1 MSTRKRSTKKWP
13 LVFTYRGRVTGK
25 EFAARVVCSSRVL
38 AEQLPDGSL
47 WLSGSEPGWFAAG
60 GACLKEANANLKKL
74 FHGILLDKA
83 EECHD
88 FAEFRRLMVAAFD
101 DADRLV
107 RKEWVDLWIEN
118 QDGKLDCTPMER
130 ERLPRVVQE
139 ETSVWVEVIEA
150 FPTADEGTLE
160 TRRTQDVQYAVAA

>member
-13 LVFTYRGRVTGK
+13 LVFTYRGRVPGK

-130 ERLPRVVQE
+130 ERLPRVVQD